1 MRDLF
6 VAAVI
11 FGLLPMVL
19 KRPQVG
25 IYLWCWVSYMNP
37 HRLAYGFAMT
47 MPWAYIIAIATLA
60 GMFFSK
66 EPKRIIWTRET
77 VLMLLLLGWAA
88 ITSMNAFYPD
98 LAWEGW
104 IKFFKILL
112 MTFVTIMV
120 ITNRERLI
128 GVVWM
133 IALSIGF
140 YGVKGGIFTILHGG
154 VYRVQGPE
162 GTFIGGNNEMALALV
177 MTIPL
182 IAYLR
187 MQEKRQWL
195 KLGLTGAMLLTAIAA
210 IGSQSRGAL
219 VGMLAM
225 GLFLWLKS
233 RSKFMTGLLVVI
245 AAGAIGA
252 IMPQS
257 WYDRMESTKS
267 YQEDASALGRINAWH
282 TAFNVAKDRI
292 TGGGIEMFRPEVFR
306 QYAPDPD
313 RVHDVHSVYFE
324 MMGEHGFIGFG
335 IFMAILTLTWI
346 KGGSIIR
353 KTKRSNELK
362 WANDLASMIQVSI
375 IGFATC
381 GAFLGLSYFDYYWHL
396 VAITVILNHLTIHA
410 LADQQQTTTNNNSA
424 PHQKNNPQPLPAPRA
439 RLTFKQHQTQSLDS
453 SSRNEGKRRTTLS
466 PYSLR
471 QGLAC
476 SGCANP

>member
-6 VAAVI
+6 VAAVV

-25 IYLWCWVSYMNP
+25 IYLWCWISYMNP
-37 HRLAYGFAMT
+37 HRLAYGFAFSF
-47 MPWAYIIAIATLA
+47 PWAYTIAIATLA
-60 GMFFSK
+60 GLFFSK

-77 VLMLLLLGWAA
+77 ILMLALLGWAA
-88 ITSMNAFYPD
+88 ITSMNAFFPD

-120 ITNRERLI
+120 ITTRDRLI

-154 VYRVQGPE
+154 VYRVQGPL

-187 MQEKRQWL
+187 QQEQRHWL
-195 KLGLTGAMLLTAIAA
+195 KLGLTGALVLTAIAA

-233 RSKFMTGLLVVI
+233 RNKIMTAILIGVAV
-245 AAGAIGA
+245 GAIGS
-252 IMPQS
+252 IMPQE
-257 WYDRMESTKS
+257 WYDRMETTRN
-267 YQEDASALGRINAWH
+267 YRDDTSALGRINAWH
-282 TAFNVAKDRI
+282 TAFNVARDRI
-292 TGGGIEMFRPEVFR
+292 TGGGIEMFRPAVFA
-306 QYAPDPD
+306 QYAPEPE

-335 IFMAILTLTWI
+335 IFMTIFGFTWL
-346 KGGSIIR
+346 KGSSIIR
-353 KTKRSNELK
+353 RTKRVPELK
-362 WANDLASMIQVSI
+362 WATDLAAMNQVSLV
-375 IGFATC
+375 GYAVS
-381 GAFLGLSYFDYYWHL
+381 GAFLGLSYFDFYWHL
-396 VAITVILNHLTIHA
+396 LAIMVILNHLVT
-410 LADQQQTTTNNNSA
+410 QQ
-424 PHQKNNPQPLPAPRA
+424 L
-439 RLTFKQHQTQSLDS
+439 
-453 SSRNEGKRRTTLS
+453 
-466 PYSLR
+466 
-471 QGLAC
+471 
-476 SGCANP
+476 ANPDSQLVSTNPNQVTNTERKGFVYKIG